1 MIDWIN
7 WWKKAAELKKII
19 FITLIKTKELMKIN
33 SFKVASSFGDGI
45 TKDSISPEQITK
57 PNNF

>member
-1 MIDWIN
+1 M
-7 WWKKAAELKKII
+7 KII
-19 FITLIKTKELMKIN
+19 SLE
-33 SFKVASSFGDGI
+33 VESSFGDGI